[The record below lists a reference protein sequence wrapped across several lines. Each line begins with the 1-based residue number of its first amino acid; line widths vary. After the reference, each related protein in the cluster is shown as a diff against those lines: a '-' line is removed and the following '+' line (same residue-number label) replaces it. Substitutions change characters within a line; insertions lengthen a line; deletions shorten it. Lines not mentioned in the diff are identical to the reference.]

1 MRYFLYPFLLL
12 TSLWSWSQNEGDYSW
27 VNPGAEKVVSE
38 LTFVSR
44 KDPHLD
50 PLSFTYLDGLVEVL
64 KEQKSLTLKITV
76 WTNSKGRRKKNET
89 LSERRADIICWY
101 LIGAGISPD
110 RLSSEGNGESK
121 TGSVLLQ
128 VN

>member
-1 MRYFLYPFLLL
+1 MRGFLFVLFIL
-12 TSLWSWSQNEGDYSW
+12 TSLCSRSQSGGDYSW
-27 VNPGAEKVVSE
+27 LKSGDEKVVSE

-50 PLSFTYLDGLVEVL
+50 PLSFTYLDGLVEAL
-64 KEQKSLTLKITV
+64 NKNEAISLKINV

-101 LIGAGISPD
+101 LIGAGISPV
-110 RLSSEGNGESK
+110 RLSSAGNGESK
-121 TGSVLLQ
+121 TGRVLLE